1 MRSKARCVQ
10 AAAHAPRAT
19 SHAMLAAL
27 PRWHPDALAYAARA
41 LADPAPGFAAAAH
54 HRNWSHRGG
63 LDNNLVMFG
72 LSVRR

>member
-1 MRSKARCVQ
+1 LKIPAE
-10 AAAHAPRAT
+10 AAVRT
-19 SHAMLAAL
+19 GRGGGIS
-27 PRWHPDALAYAARA
+27 
-41 LADPAPGFAAAAH
+41 GFAAAAH